1 MYKLY
6 AGIEQFRGSVPL
18 TTTVILEIPGK
29 NEAGESWTFASL
41 ANGIWG
47 SFLSENDQDGGREGE
62 GTVQN
67 DDASLSHLLLPYVLI
82 TLSKRRTVWCLEQ
95 LDALSVYRRKY
106 GLSEV
111 TGGLH

>member
-1 MYKLY
+1 MRLGK
-6 AGIEQFRGSVPL
+6 AGLLLVRLTGSGGHL
-18 TTTVILEIPGK
+18 
-29 NEAGESWTFASL
+29 
-41 ANGIWG
+41 
-47 SFLSENDQDGGREGE
+47 LSENGQDGGMGGE

-67 DDASLSHLLLPYVLI
+67 DDASLSHLLLPYIRI
-82 TLSKRRTVWCLEQ
+82 TVSKRRTVWCLEQ